1 MHSHFDSLKS
11 REKLSW
17 TALTLLFSCV
27 FLLAQLCAQNV
38 APAARSSSEQPLVD
52 AARSTLAWTFARLIE
67 DAIPAHY
74 DKQKDWGKT
83 KNITVGIR
91 NEGIKLKRRK
101 KPVNHGVWKHYQVW
115 LVDPEENLSVRIDEL
130 RTLDGGRVGFT
141 LVLSAK
147 LDLWARAKVYQYGV
161 HLIAL
166 EVEGHTGFDL
176 ALDCEVGVHLKSRG
190 DKSGVAVEP
199 RVADARLTFRDF
211 RLDRV
216 SNAKGP
222 LVRELGEEV
231 QDLVERELQGPKLT
245 AKLNRAIEKKQNRL
259 EFSLPGFV
267 NSSWWPL
274 ANLPD
279 VERALEEEQSLV
291 R

>member
-1 MHSHFDSLKS
+1 M
-11 REKLSW
+11 SW
-17 TALTLLFSCV
+17 ATLTVLFSCV
-27 FLLAQLCAQNV
+27 FLLARLCAETVVPPQQ
-38 APAARSSSEQPLVD
+38 SSSEQPLVD

-74 DKQKDWGKT
+74 DKQKDWGRT

-115 LVDPEENLSVRIDEL
+115 LVDPQENLSVRIDNL

-161 HLIAL
+161 HMIAL
-166 EVEGHTGFDL
+166 EVVGQTDFDL
-176 ALDCEVGVHLKSRG
+176 ALDCEVGVRLKNEG
-190 DKSGVAVEP
+190 DDSDVAVEP
-199 RVADARLTFRDF
+199 QVADARLTLRDF
-211 RLDRV
+211 RLNRV
-216 SNAKGP
+216 SDAKGI

-231 QDLVERELQGPKLT
+231 QKLVERELQGPKLT
-245 AKLNRAIEKKQNRL
+245 AKLNRAIDKKRDRL

-267 NSSWWPL
+267 SSSWWPL
-274 ANLPD
+274 ANLPN
-279 VERALEEEQSLV
+279 VERALEEKQAMV

>member
-1 MHSHFDSLKS
+1 VHTHFDNPLTRKKIS
-11 REKLSW
+11 RSALFLSFSFM
-17 TALTLLFSCV
+17 LLM
-27 FLLAQLCAQNV
+27 ARLCAETV
-38 APAARSSSEQPLVD
+38 APSAPAPEKPLVD
-52 AARSTLAWTFARLIE
+52 AARNTLAWTFAKLIE

-83 KNITVGIR
+83 KNITVGLR
-91 NEGIKLKRRK
+91 NEGFKLKRLK
-101 KPVNHGVWKHYQVW
+101 KPVKHGVWKHYEVWQVTP
-115 LVDPEENLSVRIDEL
+115 DENLHARIENL

-166 EVEGHTGFDL
+166 EVEGQTGFDL
-176 ALDCEVGVHLKSRG
+176 AIDCEVGARLKR
-190 DKSGVAVEP
+190 DNDDARVAVEP
-199 RVADARLTFRDF
+199 KVHGASLTLHDF
-211 RLDRV
+211 RLNRV
-216 SNAKGP
+216 SDAKGP
-222 LVRELGEEV
+222 LVRELSKEIRK
-231 QDLVERELQGPKLT
+231 LVERELQGPKLT
-245 AKLNRAIEKKQNRL
+245 AKLNRAIEKKRDRL

-274 ANLPD
+274 SDLPD
-279 VERALEEEQSLV
+279 VERALKEEQALI

>member
-1 MHSHFDSLKS
+1 MHSHLDSLLN
-11 REKLSW
+11 REKISWATLSV
-17 TALTLLFSCV
+17 LFSSV
-27 FLLAQLCAQNV
+27 FLLARLCAETISP
-38 APAARSSSEQPLVD
+38 APPTSEEQPLVD
-52 AARSTLAWTFARLIE
+52 AARNTLAWTFAKLIE

-91 NEGIKLKRRK
+91 NEGLKLVRRK
-101 KPVNHGVWKHYQVW
+101 KPVKHGVWKHYQVW
-115 LVDPEENLSVRIDEL
+115 QVNPEEHLKVRIENL

-166 EVEGHTGFDL
+166 EVEGQTAFDL
-176 ALDCEVGVHLKSRG
+176 SLDCEVGARLKKIDDVTS
-190 DKSGVAVEP
+190 VAVEP
-199 RVADARLTFRDF
+199 LVAEARLSLHDF
-211 RLDRV
+211 RLNRV
-216 SNAKGP
+216 SNAKGF
-222 LVRELGEEV
+222 LVREIGEEV
-231 QDLVERELQGPKLT
+231 QNLVERELQGPKLT
-245 AKLNRAIEKKQNRL
+245 AKLNRAIDKKRDRL
-259 EFSLPGFV
+259 KYDLPGFV

-274 ANLPD
+274 ANLPN
-279 VERALEEEQSLV
+279 VERALKEEQTQV